1 MNTSTS
7 IRPLDLLVALLNE
20 AYQTGARVAD
30 DGAVHLRMEDDL
42 AVSVAAS
49 ADERDLVFYAPLADL
64 LRGRSVA
71 LMTAALGMNLHQEL
85 TRGGAIAVE
94 PATQTLIYCWRM
106 DAAEAEPE
114 RLAWGLENFC
124 ATAADLRLRLEEAL
138 ADFTVEELADIDRR
152 AAHDEALSEDA
163 SLASPAPSNATHIVR
178 G

>member
-1 MNTSTS
+1 MTTTTS
-7 IRPLDLLVALLNE
+7 IRPLELLVALLNE
-20 AYQTGARVAD
+20 TYQTGARIAD
-30 DGAVHLRMEDDL
+30 DGGVHLRMDDDL

-49 ADERDLVFYAPLADL
+49 ADGRDLVFYAPLADL

-71 LMTAALGMNLHQEL
+71 LMTAALSMNLHQDL

-94 PATQTLIYCWRM
+94 PATQTLLYCWRM
-106 DAAEAEPE
+106 DAAAPDPE

-124 ATAADLRLRLEEAL
+124 GTAADLRLRLDEAL
-138 ADFTVEELADIDRR
+138 ADFTVDELAEIDRR

-163 SLASPAPSNATHIVR
+163 PLASPASSNAAHIVR